1 MNNKKL
7 ELINVSGG
15 FECELFNYGKMRDT
29 IGHFNYNFSPGIYVL
44 RGEFGMGG
52 WALTEIL
59 CGREKNFSG
68 KILFEEKAID
78 WMKLQEIS
86 CYVGDVMRIKGH
98 RLFEKRTIH
107 TQIDY
112 AVNKGLAYGKRL
124 DEVKEMFELSE
135 SRFER
140 PIQQCSGERW
150 RISMAVGYAF
160 EKRIYCFPWVNGKFL
175 QSLMCLELCLQHLLN
190 TNAIVIIPT
199 TFTKALD
206 GIVESYS
213 VVDICNC

>member
-1 MNNKKL
+1 
-7 ELINVSGG
+7 
-15 FECELFNYGKMRDT
+15 
-29 IGHFNYNFSPGIYVL
+29 
-44 RGEFGMGG
+44 
-52 WALTEIL
+52 
-59 CGREKNFSG
+59 
-68 KILFEEKAID
+68 
-78 WMKLQEIS
+78 
-86 CYVGDVMRIKGH
+86 
-98 RLFEKRTIH
+98 
-107 TQIDY
+107 
-112 AVNKGLAYGKRL
+112 
-124 DEVKEMFELSE
+124 MFELSE

-160 EKRIYCFPWVNGKFL
+160 EKRIYCFPWVNSKFL